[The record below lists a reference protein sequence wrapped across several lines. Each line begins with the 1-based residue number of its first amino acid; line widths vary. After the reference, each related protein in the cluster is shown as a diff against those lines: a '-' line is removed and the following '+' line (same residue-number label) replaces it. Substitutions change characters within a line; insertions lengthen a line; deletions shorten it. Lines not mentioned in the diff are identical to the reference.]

1 MSKSRFATFA
11 IAMTL
16 MIPFGSTPA
25 ATSNPPPPP
34 TI

>member
-11 IAMTL
+11 IAMAL

-34 TI
+34 II